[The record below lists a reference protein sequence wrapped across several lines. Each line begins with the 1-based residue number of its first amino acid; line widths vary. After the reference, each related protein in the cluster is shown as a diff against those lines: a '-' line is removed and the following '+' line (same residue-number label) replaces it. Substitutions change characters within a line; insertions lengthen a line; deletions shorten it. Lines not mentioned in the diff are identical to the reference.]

1 VDLERL
7 DEVRG
12 ALVARREGDPA
23 PAVRV
28 GLVAFASSRSSRA
41 LSVSTSFFVA
51 TPMDSICFT
60 TF

>member
-7 DEVRG
+7 AEGRG
-12 ALVARREGDPA
+12 ALVARDEDDPA

-28 GLVAFASSRSSRA
+28 GLVALASRRSSRV

-51 TPMDSICFT
+51 TPIDSICFT